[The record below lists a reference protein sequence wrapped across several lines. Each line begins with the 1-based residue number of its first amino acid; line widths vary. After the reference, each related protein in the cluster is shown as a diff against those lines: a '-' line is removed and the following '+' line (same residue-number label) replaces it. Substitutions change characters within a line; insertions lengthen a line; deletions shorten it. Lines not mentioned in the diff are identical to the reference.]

1 MILDAVKREKI
12 LLSGASGMLG
22 SAIGAA
28 LSHRG
33 ASLLRLVR
41 HPENGPDELRWDPA
55 ARKIDP
61 GRLEG
66 ITAAVHLSGASVA
79 SKRWTAQ
86 YKREMTESRVQTTRL
101 LAETL
106 AKLKQ
111 PPQVLVKASAVGF
124 YGDRG
129 DEILD
134 EDSAAGKGFFPEL
147 CAAWEAAAQPAEDA
161 GIRVVQLR
169 FGIVLG
175 RDGGAMAQLA
185 PLFRFGLGGRLGS
198 GREWM
203 SWVSEA
209 DAVRTALFALDHPDI
224 SGPVNVVAPQPSTNT
239 DFTREM
245 GRAVHRP
252 AILPAP
258 AFALRLVFGEMAD
271 EALLASTRVVP
282 KRLTQ
287 AGFVFNYPTLSE
299 AFAAALQK

>member
-175 RDGGAMAQLA
+175 R
-185 PLFRFGLGGRLGS
+185 